1 MQRAAVQFRPDE
13 GDMFRRTTSIRGKI
27 TAGYVLGF
35 FFLLAFA
42 AVLFLNLLAA
52 EDRIGSYSGISR
64 FLDTALEMRRS
75 EKNYLLYGK
84 REDLDA
90 AIEYAGAADAL
101 VEGGV
106 LAAGAGASRY
116 PEWLRVVADVDR
128 GTRRA
133 EFSAEETSRLIDEYR
148 TLLRAAGDAR
158 EGGGAAGAAAIASI
172 RDTGRRITEIAERL
186 SAVEGENIQ
195 ALLRSGRRKL
205 IAFVAVFLVG
215 TAVIAR
221 VVRSTAIR
229 PLHELELG
237 MQRIAAGDFRTL
249 PADTGTDEIDSMNTA
264 FNRMIREVFEHK
276 QERIQSERLAS
287 LGTMLA
293 GIAHELNNPLA
304 NVSTS
309 AEILK
314 ENPDAGPEDRREL
327 VDQIVSQTDRATS
340 IIRTVLDFSR
350 QPRFERRP
358 TNLLDAVCGAVI
370 LVRGEMP
377 AHVSV
382 DMDVPTDLEI
392 PADKSRLQQAFVN
405 LMKNS
410 LDAMRE
416 AGREGAIVVSARAVD
431 EKEVEVVFRDGG
443 AGIPPALLD
452 KIFEPFFSTKDV
464 GHGTGLGLY
473 ITHQIVQ
480 QHGGTIRVESAA
492 GEGTTV
498 TLRLPREAPPAAAN
512 APTRGEGAA

>member
-1 MQRAAVQFRPDE
+1 
-13 GDMFRRTTSIRGKI
+13 MFKRTTSIRGKI

-35 FFLLAFA
+35 CFLLAFA
-42 AVLFLNLLAA
+42 TILFLNLLAA

-64 FLDTALEMRRS
+64 FLDTTLEMRRY

-84 REDLDA
+84 EEDLA
-90 AIEYAGAADAL
+90 AAVDYAAAAGELVAGGA
-101 VEGGV
+101 
-106 LAAGAGASRY
+106 LAGGAGASRY
-116 PEWLRVVADVDR
+116 PEWLRVLADVDR
-128 GTRRA
+128 DTVRA
-133 EFSAEETSRLIDEYR
+133 EFSPADTGTRLEGYR
-148 TLLRAAGDAR
+148 ALLLRAGEEQRA
-158 EGGGAAGAAAIASI
+158 GGAPVAAATAGAI
-172 RDTGRRITEIAERL
+172 REMGRGITSVAERL
-186 SAVEGENIQ
+186 ATVEGENIQ
-195 ALLRSGRRKL
+195 ELLRSGRRKL
-205 IAFVAVFLVG
+205 VAFVVVFLVG

-221 VVRSTAIR
+221 IVRQTAIR
-229 PLHELELG
+229 PLHELEVG
-237 MQRIAAGDFRTL
+237 MQRIAAGDFRML
-249 PADTGTDEIDSMNTA
+249 PSATGTDEIDSMNGA

-304 NVSTS
+304 NVSSS
-309 AEILK
+309 AELLK
-314 ENPDAGPEDRREL
+314 ESPDAPAEERREL
-327 VDQIVSQTDRATS
+327 VDQIVSQTDRATA

-405 LMKNS
+405 LMANS

-416 AGREGAIVVSARAVD
+416 ARREGAIAVSARAVD
-431 EKEVEVVFRDGG
+431 EREVELVFRDTG

-498 TLRLPREAPPAAAN
+498 TLRLPREVPHGGADASPSAL
-512 APTRGEGAA
+512 REGSA